1 MKVMSG
7 EEAAIWCRGVGP
19 RMTAEGVLQYARAKQ
34 YRFFVEAPEEFRLI
48 MGFTRAM
55 LTFRGEA
62 SFGGGLLWLRRWDIG
77 SPQFISLGWKIIEG
91 IRRVHGDLR
100 SLETAPAQV
109 FRDDEFLDLHTF
121 LVQVVGFGWWRSLSR
136 RPAASLCISKI
147 IVRCASAHGLLICLR
162 NYALRLRNG
171 IRRQKIRW
179 QRDSPKVNES
189 TDAKEKILRDKC
201 RNGVGLS
208 R

>member
-121 LVQVVGFGWWRSLSR
+121 LVQVVGFGWVAEFVSATSGFFVHFKDNRQVCFSARSPDLLKELRAAFAKWNPTAEDPMAKRLAESERKHRRKRKDSSR
-136 RPAASLCISKI
+136 
-147 IVRCASAHGLLICLR
+147 
-162 NYALRLRNG
+162 
-171 IRRQKIRW
+171 
-179 QRDSPKVNES
+179 
-189 TDAKEKILRDKC
+189 
-201 RNGVGLS
+201 
-208 R
+208 